1 MTFAIANFAP
11 VGNTSKPVSGVGTTT
26 IKGAPSIHSYVTADA
41 VNTVSASGYFNA
53 GVAYGGVYNSLAVGD
68 MIYAA
73 CGAGSGGTLAP
84 RLFVVVSKASGT
96 VDVADG
102 TAVTVTDTY

>member
-11 VGNTSKPVSGVGTTT
+11 VGNTSKPLSGVGTSS
-26 IKGAPSIHSYVTADA
+26 IKGAPSLWSYATADA
-41 VNTVSASGYFNA
+41 VNTVSASGYFN
-53 GVAYGGVYNSLAVGD
+53 SISSRLAKGD
-68 MIYAA
+68 LIYAV

-84 RLFVVVSKASGT
+84 RLFVVNYNSNGV

-102 TAVTVTDTY
+102 TAVSVTDTY

>member
-11 VGNTSKPVSGVGTTT
+11 VGNTSKPLSGVGSSS
-26 IKGAPSIHSYVTADA
+26 IKGAPSVWSYATADA
-41 VNTVSASGYFNA
+41 INTVSASGYFNS
-53 GVAYGGVYNSLAVGD
+53 VSSRLAVGD
-68 MIYAA
+68 LIYAA

-84 RLFVVVSKASGT
+84 RLFVVNANSSGV

-102 TAVTVTDTY
+102 TAVSVTDTY

>member
-11 VGNTSKPVSGVGTTT
+11 VGNTSKPFKGAGTSTLT
-26 IKGAPSIHSYVTADA
+26 GAPSIWSYGTADA
-41 VNTVSASGYFNA
+41 VNTVSAAGYFND
-53 GVAYGGVYNSLAVGD
+53 LANIVNKGD
-68 MIYAA
+68 IIIAT

-84 RLFVVVSKASGT
+84 RLFFVNANNGTT

-102 TAVTVTDTY
+102 TAISVTDTY

>member
-1 MTFAIANFAP
+1 MSFALANFAP
-11 VGNTSKPVSGVGTTT
+11 VGNTSKRLAGVGTST
-26 IKGAPSIHSYVTADA
+26 ITGAPAVWSYATADA
-41 VNTVSASGYFNA
+41 VNTVSASGYFNDVSNQV
-53 GVAYGGVYNSLAVGD
+53 GVGD
-68 MIYAA
+68 LIYAA

-84 RLFVVVSKASGT
+84 RLFVVVSNAAGV

>member
-11 VGNTSKPVSGVGTTT
+11 VGNTSKPLSGVGTSS
-26 IKGAPSIHSYVTADA
+26 IKGAPSLWSYATADA
-41 VNTVSASGYFNA
+41 VNTVSASGYFNS
-53 GVAYGGVYNSLAVGD
+53 VASRLAVGD

-84 RLFVVVSKASGT
+84 RLYVVVSNASGV

-102 TAVTVTDTY
+102 TAVSVTDTY